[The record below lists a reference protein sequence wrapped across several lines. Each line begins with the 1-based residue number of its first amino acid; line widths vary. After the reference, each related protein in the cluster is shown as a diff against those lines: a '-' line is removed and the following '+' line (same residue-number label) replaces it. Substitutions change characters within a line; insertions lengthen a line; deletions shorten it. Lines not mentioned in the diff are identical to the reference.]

1 MKIQRTD
8 EELMLR
14 YRDGD
19 KDAFE
24 VLYRR
29 YEKPVLDLIYR
40 MVMDAS
46 EAESLCQETFYRV
59 VKARKRYKVNAQFKT
74 WLFQI
79 ALNLCRDRLR
89 RMKHRSHLSLNVPV
103 VAHGDGDIE
112 LQDCI
117 SDPSPDTAANLESE
131 QLEALIKAAI
141 ASLPEEEHLVVV
153 MKEFQGMPYS
163 EIAEVMNCPI
173 GTLKSHNYRAHQKL
187 KKILSKY
194 IGD

>member
-1 MKIQRTD
+1 MQQTD
-8 EELMLR
+8 EALMQR

-24 VLYRR
+24 ILYQR

-40 MVMDAS
+40 MVIDAS
-46 EAESLCQETFYRV
+46 AAESLCQEAFYRV
-59 VKARKRYKVNAQFKT
+59 VKSRKRYQATAQFKT

-79 ALNLCRDRLR
+79 AINLCRDRMR
-89 RMKHRSHLSLNVPV
+89 RMKHRAHLSLNTPV
-103 VAHGDGDIE
+103 RSQNDGGIE
-112 LQDCI
+112 LQDCLF
-117 SDPSPDTAANLESE
+117 DPSPGAAANLESAQME
-131 QLEALIKAAI
+131 SLVKAAI

-153 MKEFQGMPYS
+153 MKEYQGMPYS
-163 EIAEVMNCPI
+163 EIAEVMNCAV
-173 GTLKSHNYRAHQKL
+173 GTLKSHNHRAHQKL

>member
-1 MKIQRTD
+1 MKNQRTD
-8 EELMLR
+8 EELMLQ

-24 VLYRR
+24 LLYRR
-29 YEKPVLDLIYR
+29 YEKPVLNLVYR

-59 VKARKRYKVNAQFKT
+59 VKARKRYKTTAQFKT

-79 ALNLCRDRLR
+79 ALNLSRDRLR
-89 RMKHRSHLSLNVPV
+89 RMKHRSHLSLNAPV
-103 VAHGDGDIE
+103 VAHNDGGIA
-112 LQDCI
+112 LQDRL
-117 SDPSPDTAANLESE
+117 SDPSPGAAANLESG
-131 QLEALIKAAI
+131 QLESLVKAAI

-153 MKEFQGMPYS
+153 MKEYQGMPYS
-163 EIAEVMNCPI
+163 EIAEIMDCPI
-173 GTLKSHNYRAHQKL
+173 GTLKSHNHRAHQKL

>member
-1 MKIQRTD
+1 MNIWRTD
-8 EELMLR
+8 EELMLQ
-14 YRDGD
+14 YKDGD

-24 VLYRR
+24 ILYRR
-29 YEKPVLDLIYR
+29 YEKPVLTLIYR
-40 MVMDAS
+40 MVIDAS

-59 VKARKRYKVNAQFKT
+59 VKARKRYRATAQFKT

-79 ALNLCRDRLR
+79 ALNLSRDRLR
-89 RMKHRSHLSLNVPV
+89 RMKHRAHLSLNAPI
-103 VAHGDGDIE
+103 HSQKEGGPE
-112 LQDCI
+112 LQDRL
-117 SDPSPDTAANLESE
+117 SDPNPSAAANLESG
-131 QLEALIKAAI
+131 QLESLVKAAI

-153 MKEFQGMPYS
+153 LKEYQGMLYS

-173 GTLKSHNYRAHQKL
+173 GTLKSHNHRAHQKL

>member
-1 MKIQRTD
+1 MPQTD
-8 EELMLR
+8 ENLMLR
-14 YRDGD
+14 FRDGD

-29 YEKPVLDLIYR
+29 YEKPVLDFIYR

-46 EAESLCQETFYRV
+46 EAESLSQEAFYRV
-59 VKARKRYKVNAQFKT
+59 VKARKRYKATAQFKT

-79 ALNLCRDRLR
+79 AINLCRDRMR
-89 RMKHRSHLSLNVPV
+89 RMKHRSHLSLNAPV
-103 VAHGDGDIE
+103 KEQNNGGIE

-117 SDPSPDTAANLESE
+117 SDPSPDIPANLESA
-131 QLEALIKAAI
+131 QLESLIKTAI

-153 MKEFQGMPYS
+153 MKEYQGMPYS
-163 EIAEVMNCPI
+163 EIAEVLNCPI
-173 GTLKSHNYRAHQKL
+173 GTLKSHNHRAHQKL
-187 KKILSKY
+187 KKSLSKY

>member
-8 EELMLR
+8 EELMLS
-14 YRDGD
+14 YKDGD

-24 VLYRR
+24 ILYQR
-29 YEKPVLDLIYR
+29 YEKPVLNLIYR

-59 VKARKRYKVNAQFKT
+59 VKARKRYKATAQFKT

-79 ALNLCRDRLR
+79 ALNLSRDRLR
-89 RMKHRSHLSLNVPV
+89 RMKHRSHLSLNAPIPSQNE
-103 VAHGDGDIE
+103 AGTE
-112 LQDCI
+112 LLNLI
-117 SDPSPDTAANLESE
+117 SDPNPGAAANLESG
-131 QLEALIKAAI
+131 QLEFLVKAAI

-153 MKEFQGMPYS
+153 MKEYQGMPYS
-163 EIAEVMNCPI
+163 EIAEIMDCPV
-173 GTLKSHNYRAHQKL
+173 GTLKSHNHRAHQRL

>member
-1 MKIQRTD
+1 MKNLRTD
-8 EELMLR
+8 EELMLQ
-14 YRDGD
+14 YKDGD

-29 YEKPVLDLIYR
+29 HEKSVLNFIYR
-40 MVMDAS
+40 IVMDAS
-46 EAESLCQETFYRV
+46 EAESLCQEAFYKV
-59 VKARKRYKVNAQFKT
+59 VKSRKRYKATAQFKT

-89 RMKHRSHLSLNVPV
+89 RMKHRHHLSLNAP
-103 VAHGDGDIE
+103 AMTHNHEGIE
-112 LQDCI
+112 LQDCV
-117 SDPSPDTAANLESE
+117 SDPSPNVAENFESGKLES
-131 QLEALIKAAI
+131 LIKAAI

-153 MKEFQGMPYS
+153 LKEYQGMQYS
-163 EIAEVMNCPI
+163 EIAEVLNCPI

-194 IGD
+194 IGV

>member
-1 MKIQRTD
+1 MKIRRTD
-8 EELMLR
+8 EELMLS
-14 YRDGD
+14 YKDGD
-19 KDAFE
+19 KNAFE
-24 VLYRR
+24 MLYQR
-29 YEKPVLDLIYR
+29 YEKPVLDFIYR
-40 MVMDAS
+40 MVIDAS
-46 EAESLCQETFYRV
+46 AAESLCQEAFYRV
-59 VKARKRYKVNAQFKT
+59 VKSKKKYKATAQFKT

-89 RMKHRSHLSLNVPV
+89 RMKHRSHLSLNKLVMTQN
-103 VAHGDGDIE
+103 DGTIE

-117 SDPSPDTAANLESE
+117 SDPSPGIVENFESGELES
-131 QLEALIKAAI
+131 LIKAAI

-153 MKEFQGMPYS
+153 LKEYQGMPYS